1 MLKSRFAGLTHI
13 NIHHGAVIPCPSD
26 LLSLADWALGLP
38 VNNLLLINDGGR
50 WSLGLLISGGERWGL
65 GLFFSGGGRWGLG
78 LLISGGGRLGLG
90 LLISGGERWGLGSL
104 FFNIDMVGHALA
116 EIE

>member
-13 NIHHGAVIPCPSD
+13 NIHHGAVIPRPSD

-50 WSLGLLISGGERWGL
+50 WSLGLLISGGG
-65 GLFFSGGGRWGLG
+65 
-78 LLISGGGRLGLG
+78 
-90 LLISGGERWGLGSL
+90 RWGLGSL

-116 EIE
+116 EIDLWLIRTNHF